1 MIAFRGTSMATSGSA
16 SAKHPVD
23 IASEVVRAHD
33 FDLERVSP
41 PIRSVY
47 LISRLEFEI
56 TLGSVEGWLTNSS
69 GRWAHETVAAL
80 EEIGAAR
87 CAALVREMLRWLPAA
102 ALRDETDRMR
112 AVRSAK
118 PRAEDAWRRAAD
130 ELLEWPDDLEML
142 IAQYAAKHPRDVP
155 S

>member
-1 MIAFRGTSMATSGSA
+1 MASSEP
-16 SAKHPVD
+16 AKHPVD
-23 IASEVVRAHD
+23 IADDVVRAHD

-47 LISRLEFEI
+47 LISQLEFEI

-80 EEIGAAR
+80 EEVGAAR
-87 CAALVREMLRWLPAA
+87 CAALVREMLRWLPAG
-102 ALRDETDRMR
+102 ALRDERDRVR
-112 AVRSAK
+112 AVQSAK

-130 ELLEWPDDLEML
+130 DLLEWPDDLEAL
-142 IAQYAAKHPRDVP
+142 IAQYATKHPRDFA